1 MSLNPT
7 KLLPVSDLKSIVNVA
22 NDIEEIFQLIMNIA
36 ISDEITRQFGLKP
49 HEFGENIRDNY
60 QRHDV
65 NQCPLEP
72 LELAKDYVC
81 P

>member
-1 MSLNPT
+1 MSENNI
-7 KLLPVSDLKSIVNVA
+7 SI
-22 NDIEEIFQLIMNIA
+22 IKFYFSF
-36 ISDEITRQFGLKP
+36 SDEIARQFGLKP
-49 HEFGENIRDNY
+49 DEFGENIRDNY

-65 NQCPLEP
+65 SQCPLEP